1 MKGTLENIATALDRF
16 TTAAG
21 PGVHPS
27 AVPRLYLNRIPTT
40 RIPQRTL
47 TDALLCLTAQGTE
60 EIHVGRAPRVCG
72 PSSYLLVAQNFPIVR
87 QVHGTKDGQPYLGLT
102 LLLDIPELNHLMQ
115 ELSLPPLKE
124 GASGG
129 VATGKADSALLD
141 AFERLV
147 GLIEAPEHIP
157 VLASTISRE
166 IHYRLLVGEH
176 GTYLRVLAAVNK
188 RIQRVRDGMEWLR
201 KNSDKDVSMQTLA
214 RHMGMSI
221 STMHSWFR
229 SVTSVTPLQFQ
240 KQIKLQRA
248 RALLLSESVDVSSVA
263 RRVGYKSASQFT
275 SEYRR
280 MFGLTPTQDMKQPSQ
295 DPRNIGSDS

>member
-1 MKGTLENIATALDRF
+1 MKGSLDNIATVIDRF
-16 TTAAG
+16 TKATG
-21 PGVHPS
+21 TGIHRS
-27 AVPRLYLNRIPTT
+27 AVPGLYLNRIPTT
-40 RIPQRTL
+40 RIPQRTI
-47 TDALLCLTAQGTE
+47 TDALLCLTAQGSE
-60 EIHVGRAPRVCG
+60 EIHVGRAPLVCG

-87 QVHGTKDGQPYLGLT
+87 QVHGTRDGHPYLGLT
-102 LLLDIPELNHLMQ
+102 LLLDIPELTRLMQ
-115 ELSLPPLKE
+115 ELNLPALKD

-129 VATGKADSALLD
+129 VAAGKADPALLD

-147 GLIEAPEHIP
+147 SLIETPEHIP

-166 IHYRLLVGEH
+166 IHYRLLIGEH
-176 GTYLRVLAAVNK
+176 GIYLRVLAAVNK

-201 KNSDKDVSMQTLA
+201 KNSDRDVSMQTLA

-221 STMHSWFR
+221 STMHLWFR

-240 KQIKLQRA
+240 KQIKLQKA

-263 RRVGYKSASQFT
+263 RKVGYKSASQFS

-280 MFGLTPTQDMKQPSQ
+280 MFGLTPTQDMKQAYQSS
-295 DPRNIGSDS
+295 RNVRLDS